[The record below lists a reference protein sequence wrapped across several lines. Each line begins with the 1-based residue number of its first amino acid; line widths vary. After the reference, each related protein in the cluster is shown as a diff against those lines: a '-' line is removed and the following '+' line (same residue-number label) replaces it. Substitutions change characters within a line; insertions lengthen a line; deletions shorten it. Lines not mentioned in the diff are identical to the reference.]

1 MNKTLLFFIAV
12 MFHFF
17 EAYAQCDQATDI
29 CKECIR
35 SNYISDGQSYWAL
48 LNNTD
53 VAEFQ
58 TTLFANNTYRIAAC
72 GGTAQAS
79 IIYKIYDQQRNLL
92 FSNEDKGNVQS
103 WDFFIE
109 NTISVNIEAEL
120 DRQKSNSGCG
130 VIVIGFK
137 K

>member
-1 MNKTLLFFIAV
+1 MNNKFLFVITILLLAIRAV
-12 MFHFF
+12 
-17 EAYAQCDQATDI
+17 AQCDQATDL

-35 SNYISDGQSYWAL
+35 NNYISDGQSYWAL

-79 IIYKIYDQQRNLL
+79 VIFKVYDQQRNLL
-92 FSNEDKGNVQS
+92 FSNEEKGNTQY

-109 NTISVNIEAEL
+109 NTISVNVEAEL

>member
-1 MNKTLLFFIAV
+1 MKKTVQLILAG
-12 MFHFF
+12 MFCISQLW
-17 EAYAQCDQATDI
+17 AQCDQATDL

-35 SNYISDGQSYWAL
+35 NNYISDGQSYWAL

-79 IIYKIYDQQRNLL
+79 IIYKIYDQERNLL
-92 FSNEDKGNVQS
+92 FSNQEKGNAQF

-109 NTISVNIEAEL
+109 NTISVNVEAEL

>member
-1 MNKTLLFFIAV
+1 MNKRVLFIITLTFLLFHA
-12 MFHFF
+12 H
-17 EAYAQCDQATDI
+17 AQCDQATDL

-35 SNYISDGQSYWAL
+35 NNYISDGQSYWAL

-79 IIYKIYDQQRNLL
+79 IIYKIFDQERNLL
-92 FSNEDKGNVQS
+92 FSNQEKGNTQY

-109 NTISVNIEAEL
+109 NTISVNVEAEL

>member
-1 MNKTLLFFIAV
+1 MKNLFKWILFVQFPALQSL
-12 MFHFF
+12 
-17 EAYAQCDQATDI
+17 AQCDQATDL

-35 SNYISDGQSYWAL
+35 NNYISDGQSYWAL

-72 GGTAQAS
+72 GGTATAS

-92 FSNEDKGNVQS
+92 FTNQDKNNAQF

-109 NTISVNIEAEL
+109 NTISVNVEAEL
-120 DRQKSNSGCG
+120 DRQRSNSGCG
-130 VIVIGFK
+130 VVVIGFK